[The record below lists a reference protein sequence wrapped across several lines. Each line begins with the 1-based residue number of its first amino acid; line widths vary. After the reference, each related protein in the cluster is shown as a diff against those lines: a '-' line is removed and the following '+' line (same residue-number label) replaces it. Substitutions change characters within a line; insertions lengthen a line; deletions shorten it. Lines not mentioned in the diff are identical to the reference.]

1 MSSLEDIVNCYKKY
15 KKVLAGI
22 EEAKE
27 MVKDSEIGEMAKE
40 ELKNLE
46 EEKARLDQELEILL
60 NDMELEDT
68 KVKIKGN
75 CNFNVSIQVMSLN
88 IYEVIK

>member
-1 MSSLEDIVNCYKKY
+1 MAIKK
-15 KKVLAGI
+15 
-22 EEAKE
+22 
-27 MVKDSEIGEMAKE
+27 
-40 ELKNLE
+40 
-46 EEKARLDQELEILL
+46 
-60 NDMELEDT
+60 DT